1 MPRPPKLVP
10 DVIANVLERVAL
22 GEMLTVIAR
31 DMDFHPSAWRQLC
44 AKDETVALA
53 YAQAKADGQEALLEQ
68 CLDIAD
74 RRPDM
79 IVTTDEDGN
88 ETSKRIDSGHVA
100 WSKNRID
107 TRLKVLAQMNPEKY
121 GAKAQ
126 QANTTVNVN
135 VVSNEQVARVAQEMR
150 ALRQAKAIDVL

>member
-1 MPRPPKLVP
+1 MPYPPKLVP
-10 DVIANVLERVAL
+10 EVIEQVLERVAR
-22 GEMLTVIAR
+22 GGTVASIAR

-44 AKDETVALA
+44 GKDEAVAVA
-53 YAQAKADGQEALLEQ
+53 YAQAKIDGQETLLEE

-79 IVTTDEDGN
+79 IVTVDEYGN

-100 WSKNRID
+100 WSKNRVD
-107 TRLKVLAQMNPEKY
+107 TRLKVLAQMNPERF

-126 QANTTVNVN
+126 QATTVNVN
-135 VVSNEQVARVAQEMR
+135 VVSNEQVARVAKEMR
-150 ALRQAKAIDVL
+150 ELRHAKAIDVL

>member
-1 MPRPPKLVP
+1 MPYPPKLVP
-10 DVIANVLERVAL
+10 DVVQQVLERVAR
-22 GEMLTVIAR
+22 GEMVTEIAR
-31 DMDFHPSAWRQLC
+31 DLDFHPSSWKQLTQR
-44 AKDETVALA
+44 DEAVRVA
-53 YAQAKADGQEALLEQ
+53 YAQAKEDGEEALLEQ
-68 CLDIAD
+68 CLSIAD

-79 IVTTDEDGN
+79 IVTTDLEGN

-107 TRLKVLAQMNPEKY
+107 TRLKVLAHKNPDRY

-126 QANTTVNVN
+126 QATTVNVN

-150 ALRQAKAIDVL
+150 ALRQAKAIEG